1 MFFITVYDLFR
12 VNKKIHHT
20 RQHMTSQSK
29 KLMATP
35 GIVQLLS
42 ATLFPME
49 NRDPPL
55 KKTVNVLLSMASTSL
70 KTGTPTDESL
80 GNCWISFVQSATK
93 KGHENLYK
101 QPISLLKSGSC
112 ISFILYCVF
121 LGCMLSFLKTL
132 LNDFAHIPWEDT
144 PDFPKPQ
151 TSWNLGSFWC
161 PSSRWPCG

>member
-1 MFFITVYDLFR
+1 MFFITVYDLF
-12 VNKKIHHT
+12 
-20 RQHMTSQSK
+20 MTSQSK

-49 NRDPPL
+49 NRSPPL

-80 GNCWISFVQSATK
+80 GNCWISFFSKCHK

-101 QPISLLKSGSC
+101 QPISLQKSGSC

-144 PDFPKPQ
+144 PDFPKQKLLEFRVLLVPIFQ
-151 TSWNLGSFWC
+151 VATWVRS
-161 PSSRWPCG
+161 